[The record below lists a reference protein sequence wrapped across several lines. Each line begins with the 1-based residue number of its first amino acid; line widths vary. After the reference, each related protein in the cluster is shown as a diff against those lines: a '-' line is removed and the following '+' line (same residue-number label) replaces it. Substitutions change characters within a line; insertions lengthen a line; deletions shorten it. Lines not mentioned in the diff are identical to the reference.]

1 MVSCRVDLVKEV
13 GFLVKELVKEKD
25 HEVNEDHGKIDFPGS
40 FLTKSEFLFLI
51 LVEACWKML
60 CMYFTFFETLQ

>member
-1 MVSCRVDLVKEV
+1 MSVEAQSTQN
-13 GFLVKELVKEKD
+13 GFLQGRFSQGSRFLVEELVKEKD

-51 LVEACWKML
+51 LVEAC
-60 CMYFTFFETLQ
+60 